1 MHSHRRDKD
10 KEVTVN
16 VIFVHG
22 VIEHDEKNYDE
33 GVQTAYKGKGRHV
46 MNLIYKSV
54 RVVSRGWIP

>member
-16 VIFVHG
+16 AIFVHG

-33 GVQTAYKGKGRHV
+33 GLSNSIQRQREACHEFD
-46 MNLIYKSV
+46 L
-54 RVVSRGWIP
+54 